1 MSRLARKFFVVA
13 LIVVSATCLHSQGAA
28 QDKDAAAA
36 TADKPAQY
44 PDARAISDQDIQL
57 LREDIRA
64 QRKQLI
70 AANMKL
76 TPTQAEKFWPI
87 YDQYISELVANNNK
101 KYALIKQ
108 FVQTGGVLTDAEADA
123 SVKEWVS
130 IDDSVAAL
138 RQKYI
143 PIFRKVL
150 SAKDEALFYQ
160 LDRRVQLMIDLQLM
174 ALIPMIEPQ

>member
-1 MSRLARKFFVVA
+1 MSQLTRK
-13 LIVVSATCLHSQGAA
+13 IVVIALLAVSISCFRSRVAA
-28 QDKDAAAA
+28 QDKSAAPAAA
-36 TADKPAQY
+36 DQSGQY
-44 PDARAISDQDIQL
+44 LDARPISDKDIQM
-57 LREDIRA
+57 LREDIRS

-76 TPTQAEKFWPI
+76 TDTEAEKFWPV

-108 FVQTGGVLTDAEADA
+108 FVQTGGVLTDTEADA
-123 SVKEWVS
+123 SVQQWVN
-130 IDDSVAAL
+130 IDESVAAL

-143 PIFRKVL
+143 PVFRKVL
-150 SAKDEALFYQ
+150 SAKNEALFYQ

>member
-1 MSRLARKFFVVA
+1 MSQAARKFFAVA
-13 LIVVSATCLHSQGAA
+13 FVATFIALFHANGAA
-28 QDKDAAAA
+28 QDKAA
-36 TADKPAQY
+36 TAPAGQSAQS
-44 PDARAISDQDIQL
+44 PDARPISDKDIQM

-76 TPTQAEKFWPI
+76 TPAQAEKFWPV
-87 YDQYISELVANNNK
+87 YDQYVAELVANNNK

-108 FVQTGGVLTDAEADA
+108 FVQTGGVLTDTEADA
-123 SVKEWVS
+123 SVQQWVN
-130 IDDSVAAL
+130 IDQSVAEL

-143 PIFRKVL
+143 PTFRKVL

-174 ALIPMIEPQ
+174 ALIPMIEPQQ

>member
-1 MSRLARKFFVVA
+1 MSHLARKVPVIA
-13 LIVVSATCLHSQGAA
+13 LIAISITCLHAQGAA
-28 QDKDAAAA
+28 QDKNAAAA
-36 TADKPAQY
+36 ASDNPAPY
-44 PDARAISDQDIQL
+44 PDGRPISDQDIQL

-87 YDQYISELVANNNK
+87 YDQYVSELVANNNK

-108 FVQTGGVLTDAEADA
+108 FVQTGGVLTEGEADA
-123 SVKEWVS
+123 SVQQWVN
-130 IDDSVAAL
+130 IDQSVAAL

-150 SAKDEALFYQ
+150 SPKDEALFYQ